1 MGTKYECLIFAQP
14 TRNIIS
20 LQVSWIR
27 HRDLHILTVGR
38 FTYTADPRHKSHYNP
53 SRDEW
58 VLEIK
63 RARRSDSGRYECQI
77 STQPVRSFFVELH
90 VVGESLRMYF

>member
-1 MGTKYECLIFAQP
+1 MKHTLS
-14 TRNIIS
+14 IS
-20 LQVSWIR
+20 QVSWIR

-63 RARRSDSGRYECQI
+63 QARRRDSGRYECQI

-90 VVGESLRMYF
+90 VVGE